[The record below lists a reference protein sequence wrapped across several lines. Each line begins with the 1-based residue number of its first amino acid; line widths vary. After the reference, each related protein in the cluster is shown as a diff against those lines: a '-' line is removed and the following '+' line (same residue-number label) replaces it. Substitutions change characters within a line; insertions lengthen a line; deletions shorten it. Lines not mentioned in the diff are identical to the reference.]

1 MMSQRVIILISVF
14 LTILVSACHCSFS
27 RGFQEIFSTRSDS
40 QQRSMSDAIIRF
52 LDYLFPKDDKE
63 TRMLKE
69 LFGYFADDELPGLEG
84 SLDALDVLLHDK

>member
-1 MMSQRVIILISVF
+1 MMSQKVIILMSVL
-14 LTILVSACHCSFS
+14 LTILISACNCSIIK
-27 RGFQEIFSTRSDS
+27 GFQEIFSNHSE
-40 QQRSMSDAIIRF
+40 QRSMSDAITRF

-84 SLDALDVLLHDK
+84 SLDALDVLLH

>member
-1 MMSQRVIILISVF
+1 MMSQKVIILISV
-14 LTILVSACHCSFS
+14 LTILVSACNCSIIK
-27 RGFQEIFSTRSDS
+27 GFQEIFTNHSE
-40 QQRSMSDAIIRF
+40 QRSMSDAITRF

-84 SLDALDVLLHDK
+84 SLDALDVLLH